1 LDTYSYVH
9 FGIVLRKLRIA
20 QQLSQEMLAYR
31 CGRHPSYISLLE
43 RNLKRP
49 SLDTIIALALGLG
62 IAASEMLKE
71 IEQHPENGWLKDY
84 SDNRCNNK

>member
-1 LDTYSYVH
+1 MDTYSYVH
-9 FGIVLRKLRIA
+9 FGIVLRELRIA

-71 IEQHPENGWLKDY
+71 IEQHPENCWLKNY
-84 SDNRCNNK
+84 SDSRCNNK

>member
-9 FGIVLRKLRIA
+9 FGIVLKEMRIA
-20 QQLSQEMLAYR
+20 QQLSQEVLAYR

-43 RNLKRP
+43 RNIKRP

-71 IEQHPENGWLKDY
+71 IEQHPENCRLMNY
-84 SDNRCNNK
+84 SYKRCSNE

>member
-1 LDTYSYVH
+1 MDTYPYVH

-20 QQLSQEMLAYR
+20 QQLSQEKLAYR

-71 IEQHPENGWLKDY
+71 IEQLPENGWLKDY
-84 SDNRCNNK
+84 SDNRRKT